1 MSVVRRC
8 GLVMLAGV
16 LLVGAAACSDSRQR
30 NAANVGG
37 TWACDNGQI
46 GLLYQVAKNDGDTKI
61 YSYVKQGE
69 DSWGNQTR
77 AEITGLSSGTVLNAL
92 TLTPQGVMYAV
103 LSPDG
108 GNSNSDDMKLVR

>member
-1 MSVVRRC
+1 MSVFRRC

-16 LLVGAAACSDSRQR
+16 LLVGTAACSDSRQR

-69 DSWGNQTR
+69 DSWGNQTQGR
-77 AEITGLSSGTVLNAL
+77 NHWPLIRDCLECFDVDPTGRHVR
-92 TLTPQGVMYAV
+92 
-103 LSPDG
+103 SPFTRWRQ
-108 GNSNSDDMKLVR
+108 LEF